1 MSEFSLFFRP
11 LSFQFRIILYS
22 FLPHFT
28 SAFPQLALFQF
39 VLPSTHYNWTHCRCV
54 SVSVLPSGFSKI
66 FLFLGERLS
75 VVFTLISYQM
85 LYCRI
90 CCTCALFD
98 DLLSALHFVVLV
110 MALLLFCALACGC
123 LGVTSW
129 DVTASDDF
137 SGCRWV
143 FCASESYSW

>member
-11 LSFQFRIILYS
+11 LNFQFRIILYL

-39 VLPSTHYNWTHCRCV
+39 VFPSTHYDWAHCRCI
-54 SVSVLPSGFSKI
+54 SVSVHSSGFSKI
-66 FLFLGERLS
+66 FLFLDERLTI
-75 VVFTLISYQM
+75 VFTLIWYQM
-85 LYCRI
+85 LCCRI
-90 CCTCALFD
+90 CCTCGMFD
-98 DLLSALHFVVLV
+98 DFLSALHFAVLV

-123 LGVTSW
+123 LGVTSL
-129 DVTASDDF
+129 DVTTSDVL
-137 SGCRWV
+137 SGSCWV